1 MTSFSD
7 WAGDTTFR
15 RVVIGVLVLVGVAL
29 AAYTYLTIKE
39 AKYIYSGPTVIS
51 VRGVAEVTQV
61 PDIATFTF
69 SVNAEAET
77 PAGAQER
84 SAEAMNDI
92 LAYLS
97 EEGIPERDVKTTSYN
112 LSPRYEY
119 RQEPCVAGACPPG
132 RQVLAGYTAFQTVEV
147 KARDTEMAGSLIA
160 GVGERGATNVS
171 GLHFT
176 AEDDTAAKAEARTQA
191 VADAKEKARQIADT
205 LGVRLVRLT
214 GFWEEDGQYPM
225 YYGRGGDGMG
235 MMEASFAPDLP
246 VGENTIMSV
255 VNLSYEIR

>member
-1 MTSFSD
+1 MTSFNE

-15 RVVIGVLVLVGVAL
+15 RLVLAVLVLVGVAL

-39 AKYIYSGPTVIS
+39 AKYVYSGPTVIS

-77 PAGAQER
+77 PAAAQEQ
-84 SAEAMNDI
+84 SAEAVNAI
-92 LAYLS
+92 LAYLA
-97 EEGIPERDVKTTSYN
+97 EEGVAEGDIKTTGYN

-132 RQVLAGYTAFQTVEV
+132 RQILTGYTAFQTVEV
-147 KARDTEMAGSLIA
+147 RVRDTEVAGGLIA

-171 GLHFT
+171 SLHFT
-176 AEDDTAAKAEARTQA
+176 AEDDAAAKADARAQA
-191 VADAKEKARQIADT
+191 VADAKQKAEQLAET

-214 GFWEEDGQYPM
+214 GYWEEEGNYPM
-225 YYGRGGDGMG
+225 YYGRGGDGME
-235 MMEASFAPDLP
+235 MMASSMAPDLP
-246 VGENTIMSV
+246 VGENTVTSV